1 VNRVGRKPGELVP
14 TAAERSRSSAQPTAK
29 RLFALVRN
37 RKTCIA
43 TSPFPT
49 EVHESGAL
57 ETAYESRLP
66 FDDEGDESVQEDE
79 SVVLTEEAG
88 WDGVVLS
95 GRKRTRRIVTG
106 GVAVVLA

>member
-1 VNRVGRKPGELVP
+1 
-14 TAAERSRSSAQPTAK
+14 
-29 RLFALVRN
+29 
-37 RKTCIA
+37 
-43 TSPFPT
+43 
-49 EVHESGAL
+49 VHESGAL